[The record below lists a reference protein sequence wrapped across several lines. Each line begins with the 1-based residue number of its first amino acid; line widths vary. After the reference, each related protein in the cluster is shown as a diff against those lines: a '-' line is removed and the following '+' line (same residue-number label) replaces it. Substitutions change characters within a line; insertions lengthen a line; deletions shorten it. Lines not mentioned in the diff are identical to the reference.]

1 VAKRSWLFSI
11 ISLAAGGTLILATFA
26 GTAAGSS
33 TSADARKGGTI
44 RVNMPGSDIDDIDP
58 SIAYGTYSWSMGYSM
73 ALKLLNYPDAAAP
86 RGSRLVPE
94 GASSFSVSR
103 DGKTYTFNIRSGFA
117 FSDGRKVTANNYAYA
132 LNRAADKDL
141 QSPAFQFMSDP
152 AGSNIVGMQDVR
164 DGKAAKASGVKV
176 LKGGRQLQITLTKAD
191 STFMAK
197 ITMPFFQA
205 MSSRLPR
212 GKKVISVSKITDL
225 PSAGPYY
232 VSFREPNR
240 TVIIKRNPNYKGNR
254 PANPD
259 AVEFRA
265 NVDVEASYRQIQ
277 AGEVDTSFGVPPTA
291 PAELAQKYGVNKTQF
306 RVEPLNCVRYL
317 ALNTSRPLFQNNIPL
332 RKAVNFAISR
342 TAMNQQYGAFAG
354 RPHDQA
360 LPPAFPGFR
369 NENIYPATPNI
380 ARAKQLASGNTRSG
394 KVVVYY
400 GLTGVGPQLLEL
412 TRAALTQLGLQVD
425 ARGFRGFA
433 IYDAAGK
440 RTSEHDIVVGSGWCQ
455 DYPDPYNFINVLMY
469 GGNIQE
475 DNNNNLAYFNNPT
488 YNRKME
494 AASRLVGAAR
504 LKAYGDLDIDII
516 KNQAPWAPWQN
527 INERVYLGNR
537 LDVKTY
543 VWQPIYENVVWN
555 VLALK

>member
-1 VAKRSWLFSI
+1 MAKKSWLFSI
-11 ISLAAGGTLILATFA
+11 ISLAAGASLIVAAFA
-26 GTAAGSS
+26 GPAAGGASS
-33 TSADARKGGTI
+33 EARKGGTI

-58 SIAYGTYSWSMGYSM
+58 SIAYGTYSWSMWYAS
-73 ALKLLNYPDAAAP
+73 ALKLLNYPDAVAP

-94 GASSFSVSR
+94 GASSFTVSR
-103 DGKTYTFNIRSGFA
+103 DGKTYTFNIRPGFT

-132 LNRAADKDL
+132 INRAADKDL
-141 QSPAFQFMSDP
+141 QSPAFQFVADP
-152 AGSNIVGMQDVR
+152 SGANVIGMQDVR
-164 DGKAAKASGVKV
+164 DGKAGKATGVKV
-176 LKGGRQLQITLTKAD
+176 LKNGTQLRITLSKAD
-191 STFMAK
+191 ATFIAK

-205 MSSRLPR
+205 MSTRLPR
-212 GKKVISVSKITDL
+212 AKKVISVSKVTDL

-240 TVIIKRNPNYKGNR
+240 TVILKRNPNYKGSR
-254 PANPD
+254 PANAD

-265 NVDVEASYRQIQ
+265 NINEEASYRQII
-277 AGEVDTSFGVPPTA
+277 AGEVDTMFTVPPTA
-291 PAELAQKYGVNKTQF
+291 AAELGQKYGVNKTQF
-306 RVEPLNCVRYL
+306 RVEPLNCTRYI

-354 RPHDQA
+354 RPHDQV

-380 ARAKQLASGNTRSG
+380 NQAKQLAQGNTRSG
-394 KVVVYY
+394 KAVVYY

-412 TRAALTQLGLQVD
+412 TRAALGQLGLETD

-440 RTSEHDIVVGSGWCQ
+440 RNSEHDIVVGSGWCQ
-455 DYPDPYNFINVLMY
+455 DYPDPYDFVNVLLY

-475 DNNNNLAYFNNPT
+475 DNNNNLSYFNNAA
-488 YNRKME
+488 YNKKME
-494 AASRLVGAAR
+494 DAAKMVGEAR

-527 INERVYLGNR
+527 INERVFLGNR

-543 VWQPIYENVVWN
+543 VWQPIYENIAWN
-555 VLALK
+555 ALSLK